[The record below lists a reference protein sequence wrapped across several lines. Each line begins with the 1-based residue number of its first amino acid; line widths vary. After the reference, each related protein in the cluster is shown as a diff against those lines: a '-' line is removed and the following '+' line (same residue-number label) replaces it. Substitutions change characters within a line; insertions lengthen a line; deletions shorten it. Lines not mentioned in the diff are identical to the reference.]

1 MPRFAGGRPPLH
13 SQGFRLQM
21 ASQIPVPNFEE
32 GSTYVALDV
41 SSFRSRIRDDVKQSH
56 GHFGK
61 GRDLGQGAQH
71 RRERP
76 AQLAAYI
83 RYVSLRPPGADCR
96 GLRQGHF
103 GATRWAEAPSYAD
116 EEASFADLKRRIA
129 KTIAFVKSFKPGD
142 IDGSEDR
149 DITLTI
155 GGQEMHFKGR
165 ALPFALRTA
174 KFLFSRDH
182 RLRPDA
188 RLRCYNRQAGL
199 HRRNLSADL
208 AMNMLRFLNEVSS
221 LAIVA
226 AAEIYSIGLM
236 PPVAG
241 NEAPIASA
249 STKKRRDSN
258 LPSSASS
265 MRFCL
270 LL

>member
-129 KTIAFVKSFKPGD
+129 KTIAFVKSLKPGD

-208 AMNMLRFLNEVSS
+208 AMNMLRFLNEVSPS
-221 LAIVA
+221 VVVA
-226 AAEIYSIGLM
+226 RYRRRCRDLQHW
-236 PPVAG
+236 PD
-241 NEAPIASA
+241 AP
-249 STKKRRDSN
+249 RR
-258 LPSSASS
+258 
-265 MRFCL
+265 RQ
-270 LL
+270 

>member
-1 MPRFAGGRPPLH
+1 
-13 SQGFRLQM
+13 M

-32 GSTYVALDV
+32 GSTHVALDV

-129 KTIAFVKSFKPGD
+129 KTIAFVKSLKPGD

-155 GGQEMHFKGR
+155 GGQEMHFKGEPYLLR
-165 ALPFALRTA
+165 FALPNFYFHATTA
-174 KFLFSRDH
+174 
-182 RLRPDA
+182 
-188 RLRCYNRQAGL
+188 Y
-199 HRRNLSADL
+199 
-208 AMNMLRFLNEVSS
+208 
-221 LAIVA
+221 
-226 AAEIYSIGLM
+226 GLM
-236 PPVAG
+236 RACGVTIG
-241 NEAPIASA
+241 
-249 STKKRRDSN
+249 KRDFIG
-258 LPSSASS
+258 AI
-265 MRFCL
+265 
-270 LL
+270 